1 MDKIVECVPN
11 FSEGRR
17 PEVIA
22 EIVKEI
28 ESVEGTVLLD
38 QEMDKDHNRAVVT
51 FVGEPEQVLEAAFLS
66 IKKASE
72 LIDMEKHQGE
82 HPRMGATD
90 VVPFIP
96 VSGVTMATCIELAR
110 RLGERVGNELNIP
123 VYLYEEAALRPD
135 RQNLADVRRG
145 EYEGI
150 KAEIGTNPDRK
161 PDYGPSKTHPQAG
174 AMAIGA
180 RQFLVAFNVYLGT
193 TNLDI
198 AKNIANAIRFQTGG
212 FRFVKAMGFEI
223 KERRQVQVSMNLVNY
238 RGTPIFR
245 VYEAIKAEARRY
257 GVPLVGSE
265 IIGLTPLEAI
275 VQVADFYLSL
285 ENFSIEQIL
294 ESKLKS
300 QKLAAKSSMKSFLEQ
315 VQSKEPTPGGGSVS
329 ALAGAL
335 GASLGEM
342 VCRLTIGRKAYEE
355 FKEEFRELRS
365 RLDAL
370 RIELTY
376 LIEKD
381 ARSFDAVILAMKKP
395 KYTEH
400 EIAVR
405 DAAIEEATKGAAS
418 VPLEVME
425 KSLGIMQV
433 LPTIAG
439 KGNVNSVSDAG
450 VANLMARSAIEGA
463 SMNVRINLGNIKDRA
478 FAEDLKSRMAAI
490 LQKSNA
496 LFEQTKSIVES
507 KLG

>member
-1 MDKIVECVPN
+1 MDQIVECVPN

-28 ESVEGTVLLD
+28 EAVEGTVLLD

-51 FVGEPEQVLEAAFLS
+51 FVGEPEQVLEAAFQA

-72 LIDMEKHQGE
+72 LIDMEKHHGE

-96 VSGVTMATCIELAR
+96 VSGVTMATCIELAK
-110 RLGERVGNELNIP
+110 RLGERVGSELNIP
-123 VYLYEEAALRPD
+123 VYLYEEAAARPD
-135 RQNLADVRRG
+135 RQNLADVRKG

-150 KAEIGTNPDRK
+150 KADIQINPERK
-161 PDYGPSKTHPQAG
+161 PDFGPSKTHPTAG

-212 FRFVKAMGFEI
+212 YRYVKAMGFEI
-223 KERRQVQVSMNLVNY
+223 KERNQVQVSMNLVNY

-265 IIGLTPLEAI
+265 VIGLTPLEAL
-275 VQVADFYLSL
+275 VQVADFYLGL
-285 ENFSIEQIL
+285 ENFSVDQIL

-300 QKLAAKSSMKSFLEQ
+300 PKLAAKGSMKNFLEQ

-335 GASLGEM
+335 SAALGEM
-342 VCRLTIGRKAYEE
+342 VCRLTIGRKAYESV
-355 FKEEFRELRS
+355 KEEFREMRQK
-365 RLDAL
+365 LDAL

-395 KYTEH
+395 KYTDH
-400 EIAVR
+400 EIQIR
-405 DAAIEEATKGAAS
+405 DAAIEEATKIAAS

-425 KSLGIMQV
+425 KTLRITQF
-433 LPTIAG
+433 LPAIAE

-450 VANLMARSAIEGA
+450 VANLMAKSAIEGA
-463 SMNVRINLGNIKDRA
+463 SMNVRINLGSLKDKA
-478 FAEDLKSRMAAI
+478 FAENLRSRMTAV
-490 LQKSNA
+490 LQESNR
-496 LFEQTKSIVES
+496 LFDKTKAIVES